1 MGKVKEKLTQVGAW
15 VWEHKKWFIIVGVGA
30 VVVVVGVKKR
40 EAIKDLIASLNKSGG
55 ATDAAEQVAETT
67 KAVLTPAEVLEHRT
81 GVMLTPTKLGNKVG
95 ASAQEIN
102 KRIVAAELAERL
114 PCGEY
119 ILTKKGKLF
128 AQKGLTVRPWGYTAP
143 LMEYDEAVLE
153 LIYTPEELAK
163 IAERKRFIQEIAK
176 KTSA

>member
-1 MGKVKEKLTQVGAW
+1 MGKVKEKLTQAGTW
-15 VWEHKKWFIIVGVGA
+15 VWEHKKWIAIVGIGT
-30 VVVVVGVKKR
+30 VVVIVGLKKR
-40 EAIKDLIASLNKSGG
+40 DTIKELLTALTKGG
-55 ATDAAEQVAETT
+55 AAVDSAEQVTEATN
-67 KAVLTPAEVLEHRT
+67 AVLIPAEVLKHRT
-81 GVMLTPTKLGNKVG
+81 GVMLTPTKLGDMVG

-119 ILTKKGKLF
+119 ILTEKGKMF

-153 LIYTPEELAK
+153 LIFTPDELAK
-163 IAERKRFIQEIAK
+163 IAERKRFIQELSK
-176 KTSA
+176 KKSA